1 MSNIEEL
8 IETTR
13 KLSKSLEQAASNERK
28 FCVDIQLRLEAM
40 SWEMWRSANELNEL
54 KYYLG

>member
-13 KLSKSLEQAASNERK
+13 KLSRSLEQAASNEK
-28 FCVDIQLRLEAM
+28 QFCVDIQLRLEEM
-40 SWEMWRSANELNEL
+40 SWQLWRSANELNEL